1 MKIVVS
7 IADPA
12 SIEGAQQSYPDL
24 LEIRIDLMRGDLR
37 ALVASIREQTP
48 LPLIGTIRSR
58 AEGGSFEGTPSEWL
72 RIMTPLLPYLD
83 IVDMECTVQAYAAG
97 IKKRGKVVIAS
108 YHTGGDM
115 PDREGLE
122 RILGILRSYGDL
134 PKIVVRPET
143 ADDLI
148 AFLSFTLHSGPLITS
163 ITGEEFSYAR
173 VLLPL
178 FGSEMVFCHAGS
190 PVAEGQYHIRDLK
203 KIYGLLFHSSPGQE
217 RTDSFMD

>member
-7 IADPA
+7 IADPT
-12 SIEGAQQSYPDL
+12 SIEEAQQSGADL
-24 LEIRIDLMRGDLR
+24 VEIRIDLIKGDLR
-37 ALVASIREQTP
+37 AQVESIREQTP

-58 AEGGSFEGTPSEWL
+58 AEGGAFDGNPPEWR

-83 IVDMECTVQAYAAG
+83 IVDMEYAVRAYAAG
-97 IKKRGKVVIAS
+97 MKKRGKVVIAS
-108 YHTGGDM
+108 YHTGDM
-115 PDREGLE
+115 PQREGLE
-122 RILGILRSYGDL
+122 KILGILRSYGDL

-148 AFLSFTLHSGPLITS
+148 AFLSFTLHSGPMITS
-163 ITGEEFSYAR
+163 ITGEEFRFAR

-203 KIYGLLFHSSPGQE
+203 KIYDLLFHSFPEQNSKNP
-217 RTDSFMD
+217 FMD

>member
-7 IADPA
+7 IADPT
-12 SIEGAQQSYPDL
+12 SIEDAQKSGADL
-24 LEIRIDLMRGDLR
+24 MEIRIDLMRGDLR

-58 AEGGSFEGTPSEWL
+58 TEGGAFEGTPSEWL
-72 RIMTPLLPYLD
+72 RIISPLLPYLD
-83 IVDMECTVQAYAAG
+83 IVDMECTVRAYSAG
-97 IKKRGKVVIAS
+97 MKKRGKVVIAS
-108 YHTGGDM
+108 YHTGDM
-115 PDREGLE
+115 PDKEGLE
-122 RILGILRSYGDL
+122 KILGVLRSYGDL

-143 ADDLI
+143 PDDLI
-148 AFLSFTLHSGPLITS
+148 TFLSFTLHSGPLITS
-163 ITGEEFSYAR
+163 ITGEKFSYAR

-203 KIYGLLFHSSPGQE
+203 KIYGLLFHSSPEQE
-217 RTDSFMD
+217 RNDSFMD